1 MSQRLKEEYWLYI
14 VVTAASKP
22 VLYVIQNPAL
32 HLKPQEEI
40 SIVRYIVKD
49 WKNKSEKA
57 T

>member
-1 MSQRLKEEYWLYI
+1 
-14 VVTAASKP
+14 VVNAASKP

-32 HLKPQEEI
+32 HLNPQEEI

-57 T
+57 I